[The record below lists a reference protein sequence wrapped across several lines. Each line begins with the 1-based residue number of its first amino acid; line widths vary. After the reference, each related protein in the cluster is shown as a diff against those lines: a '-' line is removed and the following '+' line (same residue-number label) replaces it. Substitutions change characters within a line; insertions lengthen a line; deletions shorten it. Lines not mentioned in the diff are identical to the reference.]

1 MLNITDSDIFRM
13 ENGTN
18 IFSNK
23 VGAILQRAA
32 ASPNG
37 NEDIVILNGKITDSL
52 NNLKKMHSE
61 PVILKAINDIQSGR
75 MILVDLS
82 TKYSLPSCL
91 PFIRYKGN
99 SETKILVNL
108 SQYVEKTKTNSGEI
122 LYKVSVPKLYC
133 LVLCAYLTLNVF
145 NERYI
150 LPGKALS
157 SAAYIWASMFNKI
170 LSRTVALSTNK
181 ERYDAFMYFAM
192 KFFCIYIA
200 QVPEQVAE
208 DVANGY
214 LLKRGRKDFTMV
226 KEMKDRMANFNYKPY
241 EDFGH
246 LCYALFDE
254 RVTNLRGIV
263 ADSVA
268 KEINESFY
276 LKRFINQYSFTALF
290 SLAAFPYFLFT
301 VLNASAKTRIVNDMA
316 FQDFIDDK
324 DYNVI
329 QLLNALTN

>member
-1 MLNITDSDIFRM
+1 MLNITESDIFRM

-18 IFSNK
+18 IFTNK
-23 VGAILQRAA
+23 VGAVLQRAA
-32 ASPNG
+32 ANPNG
-37 NEDIVILNGKITDSL
+37 NEDVIILNGRITESI
-52 NNLKKMHSE
+52 NNLKKMHNE
-61 PVILKAINDIQSGR
+61 PVIIRAINDIQSGR

-82 TKYSLPSCL
+82 AKYSLPACL

-99 SETKILVNL
+99 TETKILVNL
-108 SQYVEKTKTNSGEI
+108 TQYLERTKTKTGEV
-122 LYKVSVPKLYC
+122 LYRISVPKLYC

-157 SAAYIWASMFNKI
+157 SAAYMWASMFNKI

-181 ERYDAFMYFAM
+181 ERYDSFMYFAM

-200 QVPEQVAE
+200 QVPDQVAE

-214 LLKRGRKDFTMV
+214 LIKKGRKDFDMV
-226 KEMKDRMANFNYKPY
+226 KEMKLRMENFNYKPY
-241 EDFGH
+241 KDFESF
-246 LCYALFDE
+246 CYALFDE

>member
-23 VGAILQRAA
+23 IGAILQRAA
-32 ASPNG
+32 ANPNG
-37 NEDIVILNGKITDSL
+37 SDDIVILNGKITDSL

-82 TKYSLPSCL
+82 TKYSLPACL

-99 SETKILVNL
+99 ADTKILVNL

-133 LVLCAYLTLNVF
+133 LVLCAYLSLNVF

-200 QVPEQVAE
+200 QVPEQIAE

-214 LLKRGRKDFTMV
+214 LVKRGRKDFTMV
-226 KEMKDRMANFNYKPY
+226 KDMKERMENFNYKPY
-241 EDFGH
+241 EDFAH
-246 LCYALFDE
+246 FCYALFDE
-254 RVTNLRGIV
+254 RVSNLRGIV

-268 KEINESFY
+268 KEINETFY

-301 VLNASAKTRIVNDMA
+301 ILNASAKTRIVNDMA